1 MPGRRVF
8 LRRRHV
14 AAAAVGVVIVSQRFA
29 WSVLSMLCSLEA
41 EMAGELIAEGVVLG
55 SQAGVLSAGGI
66 EALAERVGGCAL
78 RGNPG
83 GWWLKCPLPADEV
96 ADLVLA
102 VEPSP
107 GDAG

>member
-1 MPGRRVF
+1 MPGGRVF

-14 AAAAVGVVIVSQRFA
+14 AAAAVGVVTVSQRFA
-29 WSVLSMLCSLEA
+29 WSVYSVLCSLEA
-41 EMAGELIAEGVVLG
+41 EMAGELVAEGAVLG

-66 EALAERVGGCAL
+66 EALAERVSGCAL

-102 VEPSP
+102 VEPSS